1 MLRQGPVPA
10 FVHGVVEYIVGAAL
24 IALPLVLRFES
35 DAAMAVSIVTGVFT
49 LLLGATSALPTGLVK
64 YVPVQAHAVI
74 DFAVGAFLIAAPFLF
89 GFTDETT
96 PTAIFI
102 VVGVLGLLMTVAT
115 RFLGPREAGAA

>member
-10 FVHGVVEYIVGAAL
+10 FVHGVVEYVIGAAL
-24 IALPLVLRFES
+24 IALPLVLAFES

-49 LLLGATSALPTGLVK
+49 LLLGATSAMPTGLVK

-96 PTAIFI
+96 PTAIFV
-102 VVGVLGLLMTVAT
+102 VVGVFGLLLTIAT
-115 RFLGPREAGAA
+115 RFLGPREATAA